1 MTHALP
7 PATLPPMSLY
17 DVPAVYDRIMRPGP
31 CEEFYDE
38 LARQTGGPVLDLACG
53 TGRLTI
59 PLAARGH
66 AMVGL
71 DASTTMLAQARVK
84 AAERGVAVEFAE
96 GDMRRFFLGR
106 TFPLILITC
115 NSLAHLMRHE
125 DLRNCL
131 TCASRHL
138 PPGGTLA
145 FDVVNP
151 DVRALAHDEPARL
164 DLGPN
169 PSSAIAVEQWS
180 SYDPVRQVREL
191 RWRILETDTPANE
204 IAPLMLRQF
213 FPQEVPLLIESA
225 GLELVARYGD
235 FAGNPL
241 SEHGLNQIC
250 LARLRD

>member
-1 MTHALP
+1 MTHAAPLP
-7 PATLPPMSLY
+7 ASLY

-31 CEEFYDE
+31 CEEFYDG

-71 DASTTMLAQARVK
+71 DASATMLSQARLK
-84 AAERGVAVEFAE
+84 AAERGVAVGFVE
-96 GDMRRFFLGR
+96 GDMRRFALGR
-106 TFPLILITC
+106 AFPLILITC
-115 NSLAHLMRHE
+115 NSLAHLADHE
-125 DLRNCL
+125 DLLACL
-131 TCASRHL
+131 TCAGRHL
-138 PPGGTLA
+138 APGGRLA

-151 DVRALAHDEPARL
+151 DLRALARDAPVRL

-169 PSSAIAVEQWS
+169 PSSAIAVEEWS

-191 RWRILETDTPANE
+191 RWRIQEPDAPARE
-204 IAPLMLRQF
+204 VAPLALRQF
-213 FPQEVPLLIESA
+213 FPQEVPLLLDAA
-225 GLELVARYGD
+225 GLELVARHGD

-250 LARLRD
+250 LARRRA